1 MEKLLQVAY
10 LYDFYGQLLTEKQE
24 KIFRRY
30 HLEDL
35 SLSEIATEEDVS
47 RQSIHDTIK
56 QAERKLASYEEKLGL
71 VDRFKK
77 QEEELEVIVDKI
89 KGIQSNHPDDKTNR
103 IISDVIESMHKLLN
117 D

>member
-1 MEKLLQVAY
+1 MEKLLQVTY

-47 RQSIHDTIK
+47 RQSIHDTIR
-56 QAERKLASYEEKLGL
+56 QAERKLTSYEQKLGL
-71 VDRFKK
+71 VERFRE
-77 QEEELEVIVDKI
+77 QEQELNIIIDKMRL
-89 KGIQSNHPDDKTNR
+89 IQSNHEDSKTKL
-103 IISDVIESMHKLLN
+103 IITDVIESMHKLLN